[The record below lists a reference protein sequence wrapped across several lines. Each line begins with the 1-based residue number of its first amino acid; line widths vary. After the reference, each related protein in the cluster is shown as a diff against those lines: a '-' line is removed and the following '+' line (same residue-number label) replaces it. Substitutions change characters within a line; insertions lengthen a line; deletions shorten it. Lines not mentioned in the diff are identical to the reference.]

1 MQPSKND
8 SSIGSFK
15 QQLTSTEDS
24 VLPNI
29 SDSEDSDS
37 FSSSTDEEF
46 KKLVDTSSSLPVTE
60 VRYIRGFL

>member
-46 KKLVDTSSSLPVTE
+46 KKLVDTSSLPVTE
-60 VRYIRGFL
+60 VRYIRGLL